1 MKYNVVVVGGG
12 PAGCVTAKYAALSG
26 AKVVILERD
35 SEIGIPVLC
44 GEGISKNVE
53 NLGIIKKGRWIENEV
68 EGARIFSP
76 NGTMV
81 KLSTE
86 VAGNEAGY
94 VIDRALFDKE
104 LAKEA
109 AKAGAEI
116 MLRTEATA
124 VIVKDGKIKGVE
136 AKQNGEK
143 IKIQADIVVG
153 ADGVESKI
161 GKQAGINTMLKAK
174 DIVSSAEYTMAG
186 IDCEEKY
193 CDFYVGKSI
202 APGGYIWVFPKS
214 DDIANIGIGI
224 LGSYSEP
231 GLASKLLDKFIEK
244 HPEYRK
250 GKKIRMIAGAVPV
263 AEPVETVRDNLLLVG
278 DAARQTD
285 PLTGGG
291 IMHALIAGKIAGE
304 VIGEAVEKEDFSRE
318 MLSKY
323 EKLWKEK
330 LGHKLHRNYV
340 MKEVAS
346 TFDDKT
352 FDKLAD
358 SVKDLKFDEFS
369 TRGLVKALVLKHPT
383 LLMKLRPLVK
393 EYKSW
398 RSEK

>member
-35 SEIGIPVLC
+35 NEIGIPVLC

-53 NLGIIKKGRWIENEV
+53 NLGIIKRGRWIENEV

-104 LAKEA
+104 LAREA

-124 VIVKDGKIKGVE
+124 VIVKDGRIKGVE

-161 GKQAGINTMLKAK
+161 GRQAGINTMLKAK

-214 DDIANIGIGI
+214 NDIANIGIGI

-304 VIGEAVEKEDFSRE
+304 VIGEAVEKGDFSRE

-358 SVKDLKFDEFS
+358 SVKDIKFDEFS

-383 LLMKLRPLVK
+383 LLTKLKPLVK